1 VHRDVENI
9 NANMDKLN
17 STILATDDCAFV
29 LSMSS
34 FIQLVSEGLDSPSE
48 ITVY

>member
-17 STILATDDCAFV
+17 STILATEDCV
-29 LSMSS
+29 VCYKYVELYSTH
-34 FIQLVSEGLDSPSE
+34 V
-48 ITVY
+48 